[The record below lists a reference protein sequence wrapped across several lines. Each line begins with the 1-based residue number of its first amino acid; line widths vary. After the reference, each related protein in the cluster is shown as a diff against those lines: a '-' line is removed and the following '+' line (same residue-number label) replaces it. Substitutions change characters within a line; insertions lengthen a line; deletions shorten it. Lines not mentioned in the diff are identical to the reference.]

1 MISKLHTTNLHA
13 ELPSHALNT
22 ISAITKQSYQIW
34 YIIIA
39 PATFNTW
46 TKRLM
51 MKKWFLRILI
61 ACLLSCLMSF
71 GMFFYYQ
78 KDDLS
83 SIRATFFKF
92 DNNNL
97 MCSVLKERNTKIKY
111 CNGSIPVLQRD
122 VRHFKRWSVYK
133 ARLTHSEYEAQMGV
147 IRQIQTV
154 CETNSIPF
162 FFYGGSLIGSYRHF
176 GPVPWDDDI
185 DILLNVSD
193 KQKLRDS
200 VRGSTEYT
208 LLEFK
213 ENLWKF
219 FKTNR
224 SKSLETNK
232 NYMWPFIDVLFY
244 GDDGKNLTL
253 LWDNVVPY
261 PTFYKTDVL
270 PLWYMPFDTLVVP
283 VPRKPEIVVKI
294 VHGDISLCVS
304 GFWNHQNE
312 EPLLKEL
319 RLPCTAL
326 YLIYPFVHR
335 TMHNDLIKEELRIGN
350 QIHMTIVRTA

>member
-1 MISKLHTTNLHA
+1 M
-13 ELPSHALNT
+13 
-22 ISAITKQSYQIW
+22 
-34 YIIIA
+34 
-39 PATFNTW
+39 
-46 TKRLM
+46 
-51 MKKWFLRILI
+51 
-61 ACLLSCLMSF
+61 
-71 GMFFYYQ
+71 
-78 KDDLS
+78 
-83 SIRATFFKF
+83 
-92 DNNNL
+92 
-97 MCSVLKERNTKIKY
+97 
-111 CNGSIPVLQRD
+111 
-122 VRHFKRWSVYK
+122 
-133 ARLTHSEYEAQMGV
+133 
-147 IRQIQTV
+147 
-154 CETNSIPF
+154 
-162 FFYGGSLIGSYRHF
+162 
-176 GPVPWDDDI
+176 VPWDDDI

-200 VRGSTEYT
+200 VRGSTDYT

-270 PLWYMPFDTLVVP
+270 PLWYMPFETLVVP

-304 GFWNHQNE
+304 GFWNHKNE

-319 RLPCTAL
+319 TKPCTAL
-326 YLIYPFVHR
+326 YSIYPFVHR
-335 TMHNDLIKEELRIGN
+335 TQYNDLINEELRIGN